1 MRGTVAGSASPVPGL
16 VPVGHYRGMPRAR
29 ANGLELEYDTFG
41 DPANPPLVLVMGLGA
56 QMITWETGFCELL
69 AGHGFHVVRFDN
81 RDIGL
86 SSYLDELGVPDVPA
100 VMSGQ
105 APAPYLLADLADDTV
120 GLFDALGFAKAHVVG
135 ASMGGMIVQQLAID
149 HPDRLLSVTSIMST
163 TGDPSVGQASPAAL
177 ATLTRKPAASREES
191 IEQSIAAYRTTGSPG
206 YPATDEYLREKAARG
221 YDRALH
227 PEGTFRQVAAVIA
240 SGDRTEGL
248 RDVRLPFTVLHGE
261 ADPLVNV
268 SGGKATAAAVPDSE
282 LVLLPG
288 MGHDLPEPLWAEI
301 VAAIV
306 RTAARA

>member
-1 MRGTVAGSASPVPGL
+1 
-16 VPVGHYRGMPRAR
+16 MPRVR

-86 SSYLDELGVPDVPA
+86 SSYLDELGVPDIAA
-100 VMSGQ
+100 VASGKV
-105 APAPYLLADLADDTV
+105 AAPYLLADLADDTV
-120 GLFDALGFAKAHVVG
+120 GLLDALGFAKAHVAG

-149 HPDRLLSVTSIMST
+149 HPERLLSVTSIMST
-163 TGDPSVGQASPAAL
+163 TGDPSVGQPSPAAL
-177 ATLTRKPAASREES
+177 AALTRRPAATREES
-191 IEQSIAAYRTTGSPG
+191 IEQSVAAYRTTGSPG
-206 YPATDEYLREKAARG
+206 YPATDESLREKAARG

-227 PEGTFRQVAAVIA
+227 PEGSFRQMAAVLA
-240 SGDRTEGL
+240 SGDRTERL
-248 RDVRLPFTVLHGE
+248 RDVRLPFAVVHGD

-268 SGGKATAAAVPDSE
+268 SGGKATAAAVPDAE

-288 MGHDLPEPLWAEI
+288 MGHDLPEQLWPEI
-301 VAAIV
+301 VETIV
-306 RTAARA
+306 RTTARA